1 MIFFKAPVEPSQPEE
16 TLSEI
21 LDYAIREAVGK
32 ETLTDAM
39 ICPMI
44 ADLKLDVW
52 VTSYCNV
59 YFYRAQV
66 RKLTCIDL
74 NFYCHNSSMN
84 NYPHNHASCCFT

>member
-1 MIFFKAPVEPSQPEE
+1 MKAPVEPPQPEE
-16 TLSEI
+16 SLSEI
-21 LDYAIREAVGK
+21 LDYAIREAVEK

-66 RKLTCIDL
+66 RKLLFIYP
-74 NFYCHNSSMN
+74 NFYSHNLSLD
-84 NYPHNHASCCFT
+84 P